1 VNLADYNSLPAP
13 LWLIT
18 VLHLLT
24 LTLHLT
30 AMNFLAGGLLLII
43 VGPLRNSWQ
52 DPTVH
57 RFIKA
62 LPTVMAATVTLGVAP
77 LLFLQ
82 LIYGRQ
88 MYASAIVSGWFWF
101 GIVGAVIAV
110 YYLLYAAALSRS
122 EALRRRRLW
131 LSLALIGVIY
141 VSLTYTSVFTMAERP
156 DLVKTL
162 YARAQTG
169 WLWNTHVIDYA
180 FRWLH
185 TMFGAV
191 AVGGFFITLLA
202 KDNPPALKVGRT
214 SFLWG
219 MGLAAAFGLFYLIS
233 LVADVAPFLH
243 SAAIWTLIAGIGLAI
258 GGVVLFLRGKMAG
271 AGIHIFLSMLAM
283 VANRHMLRSVRLRG
297 SFDPASLPVSSQWSP
312 FLLFLVCFLV
322 AVGVVVWMLRLY
334 SGSRPAAVR

>member
-18 VLHLLT
+18 ALHLLT
-24 LTLHLT
+24 LALHFT

-43 VGPLRNSWQ
+43 VGPFRNRWE
-52 DPTVH
+52 DPTVR

-82 LIYGRQ
+82 LVYGRQ
-88 MYASAIVSGWFWF
+88 MYSSAIVSGWFWF
-101 GIVGAVIAV
+101 GIVGVVIAV
-110 YYLLYAAALSRS
+110 YYLLYAAALSQS
-122 EALRRRRLW
+122 ADLRRRRIW
-131 LSLALIGVIY
+131 LSVALMGIIY

-156 DLVKTL
+156 DLVKSL
-162 YARAQTG
+162 YARAQAG
-169 WLWNTHVIDYA
+169 WLWNTHVTDYA

-185 TMFGAV
+185 TMFGTV

-202 KDNPPALKVGRT
+202 KDNPPALSVGRT

-219 MGLAAAFGLFYLIS
+219 MGLAAALGLFYLIS
-233 LVADVAPFLH
+233 LVSDVAPFLH
-243 SAAIWTLIAGIGLAI
+243 SVAVWTLVAGIGLAI
-258 GGVVLFLRGKMAG
+258 GGVVLFLRGKMVG

-297 SFDPASLPVSSQWSP
+297 HFDPSSLPVSPQWSP
-312 FLLFLVCFLV
+312 FLMFLVCFLL
-322 AVGVVVWMLRLY
+322 AVVVVVWMLRLY
-334 SGSRPAAVR
+334 FGNPTAPR